1 MLVQGKILKSLTS
14 KSIGR
19 VNSSTKIVKKP
30 ASPPKTSADVDLD
43 IGLWHK
49 NGRLFKK
56 IDDRM

>member
-19 VNSSTKIVKKP
+19 VNSSTTVVKKP

-43 IGLWHK
+43 MVFGTIW
-49 NGRLFKK
+49 
-56 IDDRM
+56 